1 MRYIDRLAAVNQAA
15 ADQMQAYI
23 QRNGFGNTEQIISMA
38 AALADKYG
46 EAAAAATCDMYD
58 AVAAAQGVSVPP
70 AEPARTP
77 SLQEVK
83 DVIEYAIDQA
93 PTTVPAK
100 TGALVKKTSTRTM
113 RKNAARD
120 GAKMALIPSGD
131 GCAFCKMLGSRGWE
145 DARSSKSFEAH
156 LHAHCRCEYVVRFS
170 DNLEVEGYDPDALY
184 EEYLAGGDS
193 SRERMNAMRRTYRSD
208 HKDEIN
214 AQKRAAYAAQK
225 EQENSTK
232 ARKALVQ
239 ATLIDREYI
248 YSNAFRDKI
257 DTLTESTTES
267 RHIVEGIRDILAH
280 REGTFYEDLVYVDS
294 NSGKR
299 IINRDYDYYVNGVS
313 ACKPN
318 KPMNKMLK
326 EAEPYTI
333 IGIHNHPKSGA
344 PSMGDIMAARDRKY
358 KYGIVVGHDGTLYK
372 YSVSSKFE
380 DEVNGGFY
388 LYKLQKSIYNKD
400 ERGAEEA
407 IKLLETLGIRMEVG

>member
-1 MRYIDRLAAVNQAA
+1 MRYIDRLTAVNQAA

-83 DVIEYAIDQA
+83 DVIEYALDQA

-214 AQKRAAYAAQK
+214 AQKRAAYAAKNKKELLLIEAVNPFKTPKTPLEIDSYNQSKHIEGGARYVEYMKTHEYEPSMLIITEEEAQKLIEKYHGTGILRLDKDGEIIPQEMIIDNDQIIGFAVNNRNGKRTEATGFKIHYSERGTHIVPMYENQK
-225 EQENSTK
+225 EYWKERRREN
-232 ARKALVQ
+232 
-239 ATLIDREYI
+239 
-248 YSNAFRDKI
+248 
-257 DTLTESTTES
+257 
-267 RHIVEGIRDILAH
+267 
-280 REGTFYEDLVYVDS
+280 
-294 NSGKR
+294 
-299 IINRDYDYYVNGVS
+299 
-313 ACKPN
+313 
-318 KPMNKMLK
+318 
-326 EAEPYTI
+326 
-333 IGIHNHPKSGA
+333 
-344 PSMGDIMAARDRKY
+344 
-358 KYGIVVGHDGTLYK
+358 GHDWL
-372 YSVSSKFE
+372 
-380 DEVNGGFY
+380 
-388 LYKLQKSIYNKD
+388 LRQK
-400 ERGAEEA
+400 G
-407 IKLLETLGIRMEVG
+407 

>member
-23 QRNGFGNTEQIISMA
+23 QRNGFGNTEQIISLA

-83 DVIEYAIDQA
+83 DVIEYALDQA

-120 GAKMALIPSGD
+120 GAKMALVPSGD

-193 SRERMNAMRRTYRSD
+193 SQERMNAMRRTYRAD

-225 EQENSTK
+225 EQKNRT
-232 ARKALVQ
+232 
-239 ATLIDREYI
+239 EY
-248 YSNAFRDKI
+248 R
-257 DTLTESTTES
+257 
-267 RHIVEGIRDILAH
+267 
-280 REGTFYEDLVYVDS
+280 
-294 NSGKR
+294 SGGR
-299 IINRDYDYYVNGVS
+299 IINPDGDYERVWAKEYYEEIRHKS
-313 ACKPN
+313 TDCKKIAERLSIDEETIKSIKNYLFFEGEWYNPVTGRN
-318 KPMNKMLK
+318 EKFIPDATIAQSWQRLAEGKEVKPHDITLIKHEEFEMRIKRENPGISHDDAHIMASKKNNYQK
-326 EAEPYTI
+326 EAEEYYAEI
-333 IGIHNHPKSGA
+333 
-344 PSMGDIMAARDRKY
+344 RKR
-358 KYGIVVGHDGTLYK
+358 
-372 YSVSSKFE
+372 SKNE
-380 DEVNGGFY
+380 
-388 LYKLQKSIYNKD
+388 
-400 ERGAEEA
+400 
-407 IKLLETLGIRMEVG
+407 